1 MKHNIEVSTT
11 ESLILAQALS
21 YMSLDENV
29 NEIDRKIA
37 YSLHERIKDTVG
49 ADLKE

>member
-11 ESLILAQALS
+11 ESLILVLALS
-21 YMSLDENV
+21 YMAINENV

-37 YSLHERIKDTVG
+37 DSLNARITDSVG